1 MGEAYVLVLKVC
13 LEHFLHSYIVSTNC
27 VLLTS
32 VQSCLDLSFQRLGP
46 CAKILKFNQKLTR
59 LRLYWRY
66 CPRSR
71 AEIIRHWDWL
81 MAFQRHGRIWTSSLL
96 SSLAK
101 LIPYVASLDNISL
114 LSLEGFSRKRSSE
127 RDSLEGSENLAN
139 IFRKGWNESRFK
151 CHVFSEPRVCKVRKE
166 KTPEGQSFGPS
177 IGGVWITYSLG
188 VLPWGN
194 TAFLR
199 FNF

>member
-127 RDSLEGSENLAN
+127 RDSLEEPALSILQLGVR
-139 IFRKGWNESRFK
+139 IWQT
-151 CHVFSEPRVCKVRKE
+151 FSERVEMKADSSVTCSLNPGCVRSERRKHQKVRALDL
-166 KTPEGQSFGPS
+166 Q
-177 IGGVWITYSLG
+177 
-188 VLPWGN
+188 
-194 TAFLR
+194 
-199 FNF
+199 